1 MYAHRLKEHSSK
13 HNNKI
18 TIINSDQVELLQ
30 EQNINLAKQLHEV
43 KSKLNELEECK
54 KNEHSSSTK
63 YNIDIKKIESSL
75 VSTFF
80 KQELYYKFNI
90 SK

>member
-1 MYAHRLKEHSSK
+1 MYAHRLKEKSSK

-30 EQNINLAKQLHEV
+30 EQNINLVKQLHEV

-54 KNEHSSSTK
+54 KNEQSNSNK
-63 YNIDIKKIESSL
+63 YNTDIQKIESSL

-80 KQELYYKFNI
+80 KQELHYKFGV